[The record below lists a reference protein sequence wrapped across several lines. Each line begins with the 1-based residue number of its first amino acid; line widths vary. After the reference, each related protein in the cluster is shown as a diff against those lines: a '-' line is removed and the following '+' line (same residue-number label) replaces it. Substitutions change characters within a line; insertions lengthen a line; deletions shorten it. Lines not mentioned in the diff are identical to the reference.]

1 MEDIEPEQTI
11 ACSQKRLPVLELG
24 HQYTHTHNLPP
35 TTSPDCKINGGN
47 RKTEHVVVAKH
58 D

>member
-1 MEDIEPEQTI
+1 MENIEPEQTI
-11 ACSQKRLPVLELG
+11 VCSQKKTSSVGTGTPI
-24 HQYTHTHNLPP
+24 HTHNFPP

-47 RKTEHVVVAKH
+47 GKTEHVVVDKH